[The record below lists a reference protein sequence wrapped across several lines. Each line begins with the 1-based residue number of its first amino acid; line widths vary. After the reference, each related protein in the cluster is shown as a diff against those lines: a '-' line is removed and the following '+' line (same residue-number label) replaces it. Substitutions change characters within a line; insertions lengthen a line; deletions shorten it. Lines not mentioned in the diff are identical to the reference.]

1 MKQYRMLIYASAFF
15 ALTAAGCAGTPE
27 TAEEA
32 EPAVGLEEAAAPASE
47 RPRLA
52 TPVRGVAQLGYTAP
66 VVKNGRIDGED
77 FVITTMQ
84 VKNLEDGSI
93 AGLLVDEFWYD
104 TAGNAITGA
113 NYRHPGALPAGRS
126 GHHYAGDTARPTD
139 GPKPVQLHP
148 RERRHR
154 GHATGGA
161 PGIALRISV
170 RPGRCWASPSRLA
183 RHS

>member
-113 NYRHPGALPAGRS
+113 NYRHPGALQPGEVVTITLETRRDPRMDRNQYSFTHAN
-126 GHHYAGDTARPTD
+126 GDI
-139 GPKPVQLHP
+139 
-148 RERRHR
+148 E
-154 GHATGGA
+154 ATLQA
-161 PGIALRISV
+161 ALQES
-170 RPGRCWASPSRLA
+170 L
-183 RHS
+183 

>member
-1 MKQYRMLIYASAFF
+1 MKKYRMLMCASAFV

-47 RPRLA
+47 AEEPAARPRLA
-52 TPVRGVAQLGYTAP
+52 TPVRGVARLGYTAP
-66 VVKNGRIDGED
+66 VVESGRIDGED

-113 NYRHPGALPAGRS
+113 NYRHPGALQPGEVITITLETRRDPRMDRNQYSFTHAN
-126 GHHYAGDTARPTD
+126 GDI
-139 GPKPVQLHP
+139 
-148 RERRHR
+148 E
-154 GHATGGA
+154 ATLQA
-161 PGIALRISV
+161 AL
-170 RPGRCWASPSRLA
+170 
-183 RHS
+183 